1 MNYSHPACC
10 ILHCECCILHD
21 KLCILCILCLLCFN
35 CAHCAALFILHT
47 VHIAYCVSCVYCA
60 LTVHTVHTAYH
71 GCFTPCIIQL
81 CPAFA
86 ILWHSLSCGQNS
98 LSRLHSADNFT
109 TFAFSSISAIA
120 SLLLPPLPVAT
131 AFLWQADKVFRK
143 TFVLVF
149 IIVFV

>member
-47 VHIAYCVSCVYCA
+47 VHIGYCVSCVYCA

-81 CPAFA
+81 CLCNPLTLPQLWTKLAQPAA
-86 ILWHSLSCGQNS
+86 QCGQFHNFC
-98 LSRLHSADNFT
+98 LFLHFGNCNCNCIPPPSHF
-109 TFAFSSISAIA
+109 
-120 SLLLPPLPVAT
+120 LLQLL
-131 AFLWQADKVFRK
+131 
-143 TFVLVF
+143 
-149 IIVFV
+149 